1 MTLVC
6 QASGQP
12 TPTITWQKAFS
23 PPPRKKTTAVNGTL
37 TISNIEKADGG
48 AYACVATNLLGEDS
62 AVAQVTVLD
71 TLKFRITP
79 PQKVNVSASSKVVLH
94 CAAQGALNIFWKK
107 SGQALPQNHVLYPNG
122 TLLLTKVSPNEAGS
136 YSCEAKNFQRSIE
149 ATSVVEV
156 FKPGPKSGC
165 SRIKAEKPGAPS
177 GNYIIDPDGKGGVT
191 PFSVYCDMSDKGGV
205 GVTVISHDSESRTH
219 VGNTNG
225 CESPGCYRKDVRY
238 TGVSTAQLAAL
249 TQVSKNCEQFIKYEC
264 KNDAGSVSDG
274 YAWWVSRNGTQMNYW
289 GGARGHYRMCACGV
303 TNSCTTSK
311 RCNCDGNWFLFN
323 KAGWREDSGLLTDKS
338 VLPVSQI
345 RLGDLGDWPREEGYH
360 TLGKLKCNGEA

>member
-12 TPTITWQKAFS
+12 TPTLTWQKAFS
-23 PPPRKKTTAVNGTL
+23 PLPRKKTTVVNGTL

-71 TLKFRITP
+71 TLKFRIPP
-79 PQKVNVSASSKVVLH
+79 PQKLTVSASSKVVLH

-107 SGQALPQNHVLYPNG
+107 SGQALPQNHIFYPNG
-122 TLLLTKVSPNEAGS
+122 TLLLSKVAPNEAGS
-136 YSCEAKNFQRSIE
+136 YSCEAKNFQRSIK

-156 FKPGPKSGC
+156 IIPETKSC
-165 SRIKAEKPGAPS
+165 SRAKVKWPGASS

-191 PFSVYCDMSDKGGV
+191 PFSVFCDMDDKGGV

-225 CESPGCYRKDVRY
+225 CESNGCYRKDVRY

-274 YAWWVSRNGTQMNYW
+274 YAWWVSRDGKQMNYW
-289 GGARGHYRMCACGV
+289 GGARGRPGMCACGV
-303 TNSCTTSK
+303 TNSCSTGKT
-311 RCNCDGNWFLFN
+311 CNCDYSFSSSG

-360 TLGKLKCNGEA
+360 TLGKLKCYGEA

>member
-12 TPTITWQKAFS
+12 TPTLTWQKAFS
-23 PPPRKKTTAVNGTL
+23 PLPRKKTTVVNGTL

-71 TLKFRITP
+71 TLKFRIPP
-79 PQKVNVSASSKVVLH
+79 PQKLTVSASSKVVLH

-107 SGQALPQNHVLYPNG
+107 SGQALPQNHIFYPNG
-122 TLLLTKVSPNEAGS
+122 TLLLSKVAPNEAGS
-136 YSCEAKNFQRSIE
+136 YSCEARNFQRSIK

-156 FKPGPKSGC
+156 IIPETKSC
-165 SRIKAEKPGAPS
+165 SRAKVKWPGASS

-191 PFSVYCDMSDKGGV
+191 PFSVFCDMDDKGGV

-225 CESPGCYRKDVRY
+225 CESNGCYRKDVRY

-264 KNDAGSVSDG
+264 KNDVASVSDG
-274 YAWWVSRNGTQMNYW
+274 YAWWVSRNGTRMNYW
-289 GGARGHYRMCACGV
+289 GGARVHYRMCACGV
-303 TNSCTTSK
+303 TNSCTTGK
-311 RCNCDGNWFLFN
+311 RCNCDGDWSLFH

-360 TLGKLKCNGEA
+360 TLGKLKCYGEA

>member
-12 TPTITWQKAFS
+12 TPTVTWQKAFS
-23 PPPRKKTTAVNGTL
+23 PLPWKKTTVVNGTL

-71 TLKFRITP
+71 TLKFKITP
-79 PQKVNVSASSKVVLH
+79 PQKVTVSASSKVVLH

-107 SGQALPQNHVLYPNG
+107 WGQALPQNHVLYPNG
-122 TLLLTKVSPNEAGS
+122 TLLLTKVSPNEGGS
-136 YSCEAKNFQRSIE
+136 YSCEAKNFKRSIE

-156 FKPGPKSGC
+156 LKPEPKSC

-225 CESPGCYRKDVRY
+225 CENQGCYRKDVRY

-274 YAWWVSRNGTQMNYW
+274 DNWLVSRDGTQMYYW
-289 GGARGHYRMCACGV
+289 GGASGRYKTCACGV
-303 TNSCTTSK
+303 TNSCSSGK
-311 RCNCDGNWFLFN
+311 KCNCNNYRSLAG
-323 KAGWREDSGLLTDKS
+323 KAGWREDSGLLSDKS
-338 VLPVSQI
+338 VLPISQI

-360 TLGKLKCNGEA
+360 TLGKLKCYGEA

>member
-12 TPTITWQKAFS
+12 TPTVTWQKAFS
-23 PPPRKKTTAVNGTL
+23 PLPRKKTTVVNGTL

-48 AYACVATNLLGEDS
+48 AYACVASNLLGEDS

-71 TLKFRITP
+71 TLKFRIIP
-79 PQKVNVSASSKVVLH
+79 PQKVTVSASSKVVLH

-136 YSCEAKNFQRSIE
+136 YSCEAKNFKRSIE
-149 ATSVVEV
+149 TTSVVEIL
-156 FKPGPKSGC
+156 KPEAKSC
-165 SRIKAEKPGAPS
+165 SRIKAKKPGASS
-177 GNYIIDPDGKGGVT
+177 GNYIIDPDGNGGVT
-191 PFSVYCDMSDKGGV
+191 PFSVYCDMSYKGGV
-205 GVTVISHDSESRTH
+205 GVTIISHDSESRTH
-219 VGNTNG
+219 VGNTDK
-225 CESPGCYRKDVRY
+225 CEPAGCYWKDVRY
-238 TGVSTAQLAAL
+238 TGVGTAQLAAL

-274 YAWWVSRNGTQMNYW
+274 YAWWVSRNGAQMNYW

-303 TNSCTTSK
+303 TNSCTSGK
-311 RCNCDGNWFLFN
+311 RCNCDSYLSSSG

-360 TLGKLKCNGEA
+360 TLGKLKCYGEA

>member
-1 MTLVC
+1 M
-6 QASGQP
+6 
-12 TPTITWQKAFS
+12 
-23 PPPRKKTTAVNGTL
+23 
-37 TISNIEKADGG
+37 
-48 AYACVATNLLGEDS
+48 
-62 AVAQVTVLD
+62 
-71 TLKFRITP
+71 
-79 PQKVNVSASSKVVLH
+79 
-94 CAAQGALNIFWKK
+94 
-107 SGQALPQNHVLYPNG
+107 
-122 TLLLTKVSPNEAGS
+122 LLTKVSPNEAGS

-177 GNYIIDPDGKGGVT
+177 GNNIFDPDGKGGVA

-264 KNDAGSVSDG
+264 KNDVASVSDG
-274 YAWWVSRNGTQMNYW
+274 YAWWVSRNGTRMNYW

-360 TLGKLKCNGEA
+360 TLGKLKCYGEA